1 MANLYLIGSSATGRN
16 GLELAKVDGDARV
29 VLIQDGVYLDA
40 KEIAAA
46 GKKVYALRK
55 DVEKR
60 GLASRLSSSV
70 ELIDYGRLVDLM
82 FEDKVI
88 NFA

>member
-1 MANLYLIGSSATGRN
+1 MANLYLIGSTAGRN
-16 GLELAKVDGDARV
+16 GLELAKEDSDARV

-40 KEIAAA
+40 SFVAQS
-46 GKKVYALRK
+46 GRKVYALQK

-60 GLASRLSSSV
+60 GLTSRVPAAV
-70 ELIDYGRLVDLM
+70 ELIDYGELVDLM
-82 FEDKVI
+82 FENKII